1 MCVTTFTS
9 TIYNVLFYNKRCRRE
24 SFITTS
30 IEACALQM
38 PCEGSIQGVA
48 VAVLAQHRVEQNHVI
63 PYTPD
68 TGPLHA
74 YLSSNP

>member
-1 MCVTTFTS
+1 MTTFTS

-30 IEACALQM
+30 SIEACALQM

-48 VAVLAQHRVEQNHVI
+48 VIVLAQRRVEQNHVI
-63 PYTPD
+63 SYTPD

-74 YLSSNP
+74 YLSSNH